1 MSHPLQSPLGKENAT
16 SVVMDEEIKF
26 VNDSLQKI
34 ENILK
39 AESKRRMEANQLTE
53 DYILNYLDTLEQNL
67 YKRVSGQ
74 FQEMDDRIRTLDS
87 ALTKIEVQFEQ
98 QDNRVTNLIEQK
110 TEKSKTTLKDAEML
124 LFNV

>member
-26 VNDSLQKI
+26 VNNSLQKI

>member
-26 VNDSLQKI
+26 VNNSLQKI

-74 FQEMDDRIRTLDS
+74 FQEMDDRIRTLES